1 MRQCLPLS
9 LKETGAVVV
18 KVCLYLEKS
27 EMSPDG
33 EQKAV
38 QFSPQ
43 FLQTVVSCNPFCKIY
58 RALP

>member
-1 MRQCLPLS
+1 
-9 LKETGAVVV
+9 VVV

-27 EMSPDG
+27 EMSRDL

-43 FLQTVVSCNPFCKIY
+43 FLQTIVSCNLFCKVY
-58 RALP
+58 PALP